1 MTCLMSTL
9 KIKYNILLL
18 FNLLDISTQ
27 RIHTSKKKNMISS
40 YKNSSKP
47 YLSGSL
53 NIRPVVKRRPEEAFM
68 PALAGLVGGSLSTL
82 LLHPLD
88 VLKTRQGVYGGSMMY
103 HLNKLVW
110 TTRGGLYRGVGA
122 NLLVSSTSWGLY
134 FSS

>member
-1 MTCLMSTL
+1 
-9 KIKYNILLL
+9 
-18 FNLLDISTQ
+18 
-27 RIHTSKKKNMISS
+27 MIS

-47 YLSGSL
+47 YLSSL
-53 NIRPVVKRRPEEAFM
+53 NIRPVARRPEAFM

-103 HLNKLVW
+103 HLNKLW

>member
-9 KIKYNILLL
+9 KIKYNVLLL

-47 YLSGSL
+47 YLSSL

-103 HLNKLVW
+103 HLNKLW

>member
-1 MTCLMSTL
+1 
-9 KIKYNILLL
+9 
-18 FNLLDISTQ
+18 
-27 RIHTSKKKNMISS
+27 MISS

-47 YLSGSL
+47 YLSSL

-103 HLNKLVW
+103 HLNKLW